1 MSYFAGGLLLVW
13 LFFFFAMLKDVDGK
27 MPKGASAHAVLF
39 ATGYAATIGAF
50 LVALITA
57 GVMLLFGL
65 WKPF

>member
-1 MSYFAGGLLLVW
+1 
-13 LFFFFAMLKDVDGK
+13 